1 MNDAVHALV
10 TLPATDGNFKSRLGR
25 ASENEIEQAIAQMK
39 KSGGSHKSRITA
51 CERELRRR
59 VKKNAKKDVL

>member
-1 MNDAVHALV
+1 MNDTVHALV

-25 ASENEIEQAIAQMK
+25 ASGNEIEQAIAQMK
-39 KSGGSHKSRITA
+39 KSGGSHKSRITS

-59 VKKNAKKDVL
+59 ANDAKKDVL